1 MTLFKK
7 TAILFSLGIFA
18 VSSVAFAFEPK
29 ETARYF
35 NGPTVSG
42 ETSTSAT
49 FSLSSSVLAGMT
61 TEEKSRV
68 YYEYIEKEL
77 VCIAI
82 YPTPAACLPKKTE
95 AGKTPVEVKDLKPNT
110 TYTVTYKADNT
121 IMCITTPCP
130 GNEFESQSVEFK
142 TQTTVTPPPQAVIT
156 KNLFIGSRGSQVVS
170 LQTTLIQNGH
180 MRGTA
185 TGYFGLVTFQAVREF
200 QRAHSVHST
209 GFVGQLTRK
218 ALADLSAAPA
228 SVGAETFEGTITAY
242 SLECFADGECSI
254 TVDGKKIVTTTG
266 WSQMTVGTVTGIPD
280 FGSIADKVGSRA
292 KVYAKKTATGYT
304 LYGSTDYYVHVQ

>member
-7 TAILFSLGIFA
+7 TAILFSLGALAI
-18 VSSVAFAFEPK
+18 SSVAFAFDPK

-49 FSLSSSVLAGMT
+49 FSLSSSALAGMT
-61 TEEKSRV
+61 SEEKARV
-68 YYEYIEKEL
+68 YFEYIEKDL
-77 VCIAI
+77 MCIAI

-95 AGKTPVEVKDLKPNT
+95 VGKTPVGVKDLKPNT
-110 TYTVTYKADNT
+110 TYTVKYRADNT

-130 GNEFESQSVEFK
+130 GNEFESLTVEFK
-142 TQTTVTPPPQAVIT
+142 TQTTVTPPPQTVIT
-156 KNLFIGSRGSQVVS
+156 KNLFIGSRGVQVTL
-170 LQTTLIQNGH
+170 LQEFLISKGY

-185 TGYFGLVTFQAVREF
+185 TGYFGFVTFQSVREF

-209 GFVGQLTRK
+209 GFVGPLTRR
-218 ALADLSAAPA
+218 AITNLSTTPS
-228 SVGAETFEGTITAY
+228 SVGAEKFEGTITAY
-242 SLECFADGECSI
+242 STQCFADGECSI
-254 TVDGKKIVTTTG
+254 TVDGKKVVTTIG

-280 FGSIADKVGSRA
+280 FGSIENKVGSRA
-292 KVYAKKTATGYT
+292 NVYAKKTADGYT
-304 LYGSTDYYVHVQ
+304 LYGSTDYYVQVQ

>member
-1 MTLFKK
+1 M
-7 TAILFSLGIFA
+7 LFSLGILA

-68 YYEYIEKEL
+68 YFEYIEKDL
-77 VCIAI
+77 MCIAI

-110 TYTVTYKADNT
+110 TYTVKYKADNT

-130 GNEFESQSVEFK
+130 GNEFESLTVEFK
-142 TQTTVTPPPQAVIT
+142 TQTTVTPPPQTVIT
-156 KNLFIGSRGSQVVS
+156 KNLFIGSRGAQVTL
-170 LQTTLIQNGH
+170 LQDFLIAKGY
-180 MRGTA
+180 MRGSS
-185 TGYFGLVTFQAVREF
+185 TGYFGFMTYQGVRAFQG
-200 QRAHSVHST
+200 AHMIPST
-209 GFVGQLTRK
+209 GFVGVLTRK
-218 ALADLSAAPA
+218 AIADYNANPSI
-228 SVGAETFEGTITAY
+228 GAEKFEGTITAY
-242 SLECFADGECSI
+242 STQCFVDGECSI
-254 TVDGKKIVTTTG
+254 TVDGKKVVTTTG

-280 FGSIADKVGSRA
+280 FGSIENKVGSHA

-304 LYGSTDYYVHVQ
+304 LYGSTNYYVHVQ

>member
-7 TAILFSLGIFA
+7 TAILFSLGALA

-61 TEEKSRV
+61 NEEKSRV
-68 YYEYIEKEL
+68 YFEYIEKDL
-77 VCIAI
+77 MCIAI

-95 AGKTPVEVKDLKPNT
+95 VGKTPVEVKDLKPNT
-110 TYTVTYKADNT
+110 TYTVKYKADNT
-121 IMCITTPCP
+121 IMCITAPCP
-130 GNEFESQSVEFK
+130 GNEFESLTTEFK
-142 TQTTVTPPPQAVIT
+142 TQTTVTPPPQTVIT
-156 KNLFIGSRGSQVVS
+156 KNLFIGSRGVQVTL
-170 LQTTLIQNGH
+170 LQEFLISKGY

-185 TGYFGLVTFQAVREF
+185 IGYFGFVTFQAVRQF
-200 QRAHSVHST
+200 QGAHIIPST
-209 GFVGQLTRK
+209 GFVGVLTRK
-218 ALADLSAAPA
+218 AIADYNSDA
-228 SVGAETFEGTITAY
+228 SVGAEKFEGTITAY
-242 SLECFADGECSI
+242 STQCFVDGECSI
-254 TVDGKKIVTTTG
+254 TVDGKKVVTTTG

-280 FGSIADKVGSRA
+280 FGSIADKVGSRV

-304 LYGSTDYYVHVQ
+304 LYGSTDYYVQVQ